1 VPSTAAE
8 TSPGAELRL
17 HLTEAGAARLAPVLG
32 PQALTLEG
40 RVLGSSDTALVL
52 AVTGLTRQGSSAT
65 SWAGDSVAVPRDAIA
80 GTERR
85 VLDRG
90 RTVATIAVG
99 IAAAALTGRLARGAG
114 GTNQGGDPTPA
125 PPSP

>member
-1 VPSTAAE
+1 MAAE
-8 TSPGAELRL
+8 SSPGAEIRLRL
-17 HLTEAGAARLAPVLG
+17 SEAGAARLAQVLG
-32 PQALTLEG
+32 PDARTLEG
-40 RVLGSSDTALVL
+40 RVLGSSDTTVVL

-65 SWAGDSVAVPRDAIA
+65 SWAGDSVVVPRDAIA

-90 RTVATIAVG
+90 RTFATVALG
-99 IAAAALTGRLARGAG
+99 IAAAALTGRLARTAG
-114 GTNQGGDPTPA
+114 GTNQGGEPTPA